1 MVKPTSNPLL
11 KWVAEATLCLLPTLL
26 NAQPSLQISSPTNG
40 ANIQVGQTLT
50 VTVAAS
56 GTFEMVV
63 LAATSPLLT
72 IQPEALT
79 APPYQFS
86 VTVPSNIPLRSYY
99 LTATGLIGPGQGT
112 NSPQVAIN
120 IVGNGVPTLSSQ
132 PSFLNF
138 RFVGDQLPL
147 QISAQFS
154 SGSPVDA
161 TLSSSTTYMSNSTDV
176 ATVNSQG
183 IVTATGVGST
193 SILVSGTLLV
203 PVTVPPPIVIA
214 PPVVSLYPGDTEQFV
229 AQLHI
234 AAITGTVNW
243 SATPPGVGTI
253 SSTGRYTAPS
263 AISAQQVVTV
273 TATNAADNTQS
284 GSASVM
290 LYPFAS
296 AQVSPA
302 TATLGPSQTQQFQ
315 ATVQNAANSNMAVSW
330 SISPSG
336 AGTVDGTG
344 LYTAPASITSTQ
356 TVTLTATSVAYPYA
370 TKSATITLTPQ

>member
-1 MVKPTSNPLL
+1 MAKSTNNTLL
-11 KWVAEATLCLLPTLL
+11 RAAASALCLLPALL
-26 NAQPSLQISSPTNG
+26 NAQPSLQITSPANG
-40 ANIQVGQTLT
+40 ADVQLGQTLT
-50 VTVAAS
+50 VIVAVS
-56 GTFEMVV
+56 GTFVGMTVW
-63 LAATSPLLT
+63 ATDPL
-72 IQPEALT
+72 PSAGGVS

-86 VTVPSNIPLRSYY
+86 IAVPSNIPLGTYY
-99 LTATGLIGPGQGT
+99 LTAWGVTGPGESVS
-112 NSPQVAIN
+112 SPQVAIN
-120 IVGNGVPTLSSQ
+120 IVGSGVPTLTAQ
-132 PSFLNF
+132 PSTLNF
-138 RFVGDQLPL
+138 RFVGDQVPL
-147 QISAQFS
+147 QISARFAT
-154 SGSPVDA
+154 GSPVDA
-161 TLSSSTTYMSNSTDV
+161 TLSSGTTYMSNSTSV
-176 ATVNSQG
+176 ATANSQG

-234 AAITGTVNW
+234 AAITGTVSW

-253 SSTGRYTAPS
+253 SSTGLYTAPS
-263 AISAQQVVTV
+263 PITAQQVVTI

-296 AQVSPA
+296 TQVSPA
-302 TATLGPSQTQQFQ
+302 SATLGPSQTQQFQ

-356 TVTLTATSVAYPYA
+356 TVTLTARSVAYPYA